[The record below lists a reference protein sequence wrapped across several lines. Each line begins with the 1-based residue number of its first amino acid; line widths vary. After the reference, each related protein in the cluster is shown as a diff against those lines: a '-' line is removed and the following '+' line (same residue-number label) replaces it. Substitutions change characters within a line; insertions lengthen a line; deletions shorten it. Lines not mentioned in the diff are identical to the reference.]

1 LRPIRL
7 LLSSAAAETAR
18 LRILIID
25 PLTLVR
31 RGLALVLARL
41 YRDAEVDEASG
52 LAEAAARLEAG
63 APYALVLCEPSPPD
77 RLGELRALKARLPP
91 ATPLVVLS
99 QIVEPEPVV
108 AAIELGVQGY
118 IGKSASVDTLGWALS
133 LVLAGETYL
142 PPEAFLDE
150 RRRWRASRAGNGF
163 SADSP
168 LASLSRRQLDVLGLM
183 IAGQSNKEIARNLGL
198 LESTVKAHL
207 KAIFGRLKVTNR
219 TQAAIAARECGWPPS
234 AGGGPLLRPVG

>member
-1 LRPIRL
+1 M
-7 LLSSAAAETAR
+7 
-18 LRILIID
+18 RILIIE

-41 YRDAEVDEASG
+41 YRDAEIDEAAG
-52 LAEAAARLEAG
+52 LAEARSRLAAG
-63 APYALVLCEPSPPD
+63 APYRLVLCEPAGPD
-77 RLGELRALKARLPP
+77 RLAELRALKALLPP

-99 QIVEPEPVV
+99 QTVEPEPVV

-118 IGKSASVDTLGWALS
+118 IGKAASVDTLGWALS

-150 RRRWRASRAGNGF
+150 RRRWRTPQRAANGF
-163 SADSP
+163 APDSP
-168 LASLSRRQLDVLGLM
+168 LAGLSARQLEVLGLM

-207 KAIFGRLKVTNR
+207 KAIFGRLKASNR
-219 TQAAIAARECGWPPS
+219 TQAAIAARECGWRPAESEPP
-234 AGGGPLLRPVG
+234 RPA

>member
-1 LRPIRL
+1 M
-7 LLSSAAAETAR
+7 
-18 LRILIID
+18 RILIIE

-41 YRDAEVDEASG
+41 YRDAEIDEAAG
-52 LAEAAARLEAG
+52 LAEARARLDAG
-63 APYALVLCEPSPPD
+63 AAYRLVLCEPAGPD
-77 RLGELRALKARLPP
+77 RLAELRALKALLPP

-99 QIVEPEPVV
+99 QTVAPEPVV

-118 IGKSASVDTLGWALS
+118 IGKTASVDTLGWALS

-150 RRRWRASRAGNGF
+150 RRRWRAPQRAANGF
-163 SADSP
+163 APDSP
-168 LASLSRRQLDVLGLM
+168 LASLSARQLEVLGLM

-207 KAIFGRLKVTNR
+207 KAIFGRLKASNR
-219 TQAAIAARECGWPPS
+219 TQAAIAARECGW
-234 AGGGPLLRPVG
+234 RPAESEVGRPT